1 MAKIDK
7 FEDLEAWR
15 LARALTLK
23 IYTATRTG
31 EFAKDFGLKDQIRRA
46 SVSIVSN
53 IAEGFDRK
61 SNKQFIQFLEIAS
74 GSSSEV
80 KALLYVAL
88 DVGYISQDQ
97 FSDLFADA
105 SRVGQML
112 TKLLQ
117 YLRATP
123 NLPTTEKTTSSP
135 E

>member
-80 KALLYVAL
+80 KAQLYVAL